1 MEEKKA
7 ISIWW
12 FAFGYFACY
21 APYSAIAKAV
31 SKGILPGGQAPVSGF
46 ELLPASLIASL
57 VGMFLFLIGTGWW
70 RYATRYPI
78 LGLQVPGPTR
88 FTFAS
93 GLTTAAIVG
102 TTTLAYTF
110 SGVSI
115 VFMMLLMR
123 GGVLIIAPVV
133 DLLSGRK
140 MKWYSVVA
148 LLFSLGALF
157 VAFGEKGGYEMKLVA
172 ALDITVY
179 LTSYLI
185 RLRLMSYKAKSED
198 PNANLRYFVEEQIV
212 ATPTLLVVLGVLAMI
227 GYGELMQD
235 FRAGFTTFWT
245 QSGVVPYV
253 LVVGF
258 LSQGTGI
265 FGGLILLDKREN
277 TFCVPVNRSSSI
289 LAGVV
294 ASFIL
299 FAWLANPL
307 PSTFQFIGAAMI
319 ITALMFL
326 SIPPLV
332 EKQRA
337 KAAVAAN

>member
-1 MEEKKA
+1 MAEKKA

-31 SKGILPGGQAPVSGF
+31 SKGILPSGQPAVSGF

-57 VGMFLFLIGTGWW
+57 VGMLIFLVATGWW
-70 RYATRYPI
+70 RYATRYSV

-133 DLLSGRK
+133 DILSGRK

-157 VAFGEKGGYEMKLVA
+157 VAFGEKGGYDMKLVA
-172 ALDITVY
+172 AIDITVY
-179 LTSYLI
+179 LLSYLV
-185 RLRLMSYKAKSED
+185 RLRIMSSKAKSED
-198 PNANLRYFVEEQIV
+198 PDANIRYFVEEQIV

-227 GYGELMQD
+227 GYGELMQA

-245 QSGVVPYV
+245 TSGVVPYV
-253 LVVGF
+253 LIIGF

-277 TFCVPVNRSSSI
+277 TFCVPVNRASSI

-319 ITALMFL
+319 VTALMFL

-337 KAAVAAN
+337 KAAVAAK